1 MLSIDINYRLNDEI
15 RRCGRFGL
23 GLALDILPISTC
35 ASHEAPN
42 LYEASSTETGE
53 EKHNIMEAPP
63 PGGAEC
69 ARLMTDLVLELI
81 DNEAL

>member
-1 MLSIDINYRLNDEI
+1 M

-35 ASHEAPN
+35 ASDEAPN
-42 LYEASSTETGE
+42 LYETSSTETSE
-53 EKHNIMEAPP
+53 EKQHAAGAPP

>member
-1 MLSIDINYRLNDEI
+1 M

-42 LYEASSTETGE
+42 LYETSNAETSE
-53 EKHNIMEAPP
+53 EKHNTVVAPP

>member
-1 MLSIDINYRLNDEI
+1 M

-35 ASHEAPN
+35 ASDEAPN
-42 LYEASSTETGE
+42 LYEASSTETSE
-53 EKHNIMEAPP
+53 EKHNTAGAPP

>member
-1 MLSIDINYRLNDEI
+1 
-15 RRCGRFGL
+15 L

-42 LYEASSTETGE
+42 LYETSSSEISE
-53 EKHNIMEAPP
+53 EKHNTAGAPP

-81 DNEAL
+81 DNKAL